1 MRKMTTEQKIKRTVM
16 QHSVTDAIRVL
27 ENNPV
32 QPDMVAEL
40 TIAQVMN
47 RVSTAHLSI
56 ERTMKFLITEAGGPL
71 VKDHDLPSRLNE
83 LRQNEPA
90 SAEFLEEAFIAAV
103 QHYRY
108 NANARHMKHLQSL
121 ETYLNATGSDKDFQD
136 IRYWELSQST
146 DEIIV
151 RQIYLSLHLEL
162 LHAVR
167 ELLMPSGR
175 TKETV
180 SLRVERALQ
189 TAMRPRNLAYAPST
203 DRELSVKLYLE
214 WMSGFESDREAIT
227 KALREGA
234 APEDEFTLEIL
245 RKAHQELTNSTD
257 PAVKYFA
264 EILTVLPKQP
274 RDAVPCVEWL
284 GPETYQTGEVS
295 TPGGDHLGFIYR
307 RPDGLWNIEPGR
319 DGQVMVSDIA
329 QTQTDAR
336 CFLASI
342 LSRPTQT
349 IVNGNETNLRIV
361 GEEYDLFNRNYGQV
375 ARRDEET
382 DSSPYPTHEVDF
394 WDNEHGIK
402 EGDNVKIEVPSKE
415 FADIADVLE
424 GTVTGVA
431 GQKVFIS
438 GIDSAER
445 IRPAVST
452 KQ

>member
-1 MRKMTTEQKIKRTVM
+1 MRKMATEQKIKRTVM

-71 VKDHDLPSRLNE
+71 IKNHDLPSRLNE
-83 LRQNEPA
+83 LRQYEPA

-167 ELLMPSGR
+167 ELLMPPGR

-180 SLRVERALQ
+180 SLRVE
-189 TAMRPRNLAYAPST
+189 TAVQKATRPRLAYATGT
-203 DRELSVKLYLE
+203 DEEVSVKSYLK
-214 WMSGFESDREAIT
+214 WLNGFESDREAMT
-227 KALREGA
+227 KASRKGE
-234 APEDEFTLEIL
+234 APDDEFTLELL
-245 RKAHQELTNSTD
+245 RKAHQELANSTD

-264 EILTVLPKQP
+264 LILTVLPHQP
-274 RDAVPCVEWL
+274 RDAVPCVDWL
-284 GPETYQTGEVS
+284 GPEKYQTGDVS
-295 TPGGDHLGFIYR
+295 TPGGNHLGFIFR
-307 RPDGLWNIEPGR
+307 RPDGLWNIEPSR
-319 DGQVMVSDIA
+319 DGPVMISGVA
-329 QTQTDAR
+329 ETQTDAG

-342 LSRPTQT
+342 LTKPTRAT
-349 IVNGNETNLRIV
+349 VNGNETNLRIM
-361 GEEYDLFNRNYGQV
+361 GEEYDLFNRNHDQA
-375 ARRDEET
+375 ARWDEET
-382 DSSPYPTHEVDF
+382 DSSLYPTHEVDF
-394 WDNEHGIK
+394 WDNEHGIR
-402 EGDNVKIEVPSKE
+402 EGDNVKLEVPSKQ
-415 FADIADVLE
+415 FPDIADVLE
-424 GTVTGVA
+424 GTVTGVE

-445 IRPAVST
+445 IRPTVST